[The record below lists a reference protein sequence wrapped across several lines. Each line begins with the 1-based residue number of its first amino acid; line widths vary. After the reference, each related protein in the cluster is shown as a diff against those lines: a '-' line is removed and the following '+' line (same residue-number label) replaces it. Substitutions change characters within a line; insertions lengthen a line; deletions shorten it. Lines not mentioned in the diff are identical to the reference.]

1 MITLSGLAKSFG
13 GRTLFEGVT
22 LQLNAG
28 SRYGVVGAN
37 GSGKSTFL
45 RVLSGDDSATAGT
58 LSFLKEARLG
68 VLRQD
73 RFLDDAARII
83 DVAMQ
88 GDRETFDALAELDRL
103 AREAEPDAHRQ
114 SELGELVAQRDGYA
128 LESRA
133 SRILAG
139 LGIATAVQKQPLGTL
154 SGGFKLRV
162 LLAQVLVGSPD
173 ILLLDE
179 PTNHLDIVSIRWLE
193 GFLKEYAGCLV
204 VVSHD
209 HEFLDRVSTHTLD
222 VDYETITSY
231 TGNYTSFVAQRQATL
246 EQKTKEIARQE
257 KILAEKKAF
266 VERFRAKATKAR
278 QAQSRAKQIEKM
290 EIEELKPS
298 SRREPLFSFPIARP
312 SGRDVLETSALQKS
326 YGDKSVLRDVSF
338 TLRRGERLGIIGV
351 NGAGKSTLL
360 RLLAGKHAPDAG
372 AITWGHEAHLG
383 YFPQD
388 HTELLT
394 DPKQTP
400 LDFIW
405 QSCPLESVGFVRGQL
420 GRVLFS
426 GDDVEKPVGALSGGE
441 AARLIFGRLSVQRP
455 NVLLLDEP
463 TNHLDFEAID
473 ALAAA
478 LEAYEG
484 TLLLVSHNRW
494 FVSRLCSRII
504 EVTFDGLQEFPG
516 GYDEYL
522 QHFGVDHLDREAVMR
537 AARDAKA
544 ETREARR
551 ADVDAALP
559 GTPSWEE
566 QKRLRNRKKLLPKL
580 RADVESAIAAAE
592 QRQKD
597 IQAAYAAPGFF
608 DGKSQAELS
617 QLRDEERQ
625 LAQRI
630 EALFAEWES
639 IEVESAQL
647 EGI

>member
-13 GRTLFEGVT
+13 GRTLFEDVT

-37 GSGKSTFL
+37 GSGKSTLL
-45 RVLSGDDSATAGT
+45 RILSGDDNASAGSITMAR
-58 LSFLKEARLG
+58 EARLG

-73 RFLDDAARII
+73 RFLDDSARII

-88 GDRETFDALAELDRL
+88 GDRETYEALAELDRL
-103 AREAEPDAHRQ
+103 AQQASVDTHRQ
-114 SELGELVAQRDGYA
+114 SALGELVAQRDGYA
-128 LESRA
+128 LEARA

-139 LGIATAVQKQPLGTL
+139 LGIATTVQKQPLGTL
-154 SGGFKLRV
+154 SGGYKLRV

-193 GFLKEYAGCLV
+193 GFLMEYAGCLV

-209 HEFLDRVSTHTLD
+209 HEFLDRVATHTLD
-222 VDYETITSY
+222 VDYATITSY
-231 TGNYTSFVAQRQATL
+231 TGNYTSFLAQRQAVL
-246 EQKTKEIARQE
+246 EQKEKEIARAE

-278 QAQSRAKQIEKM
+278 QAQSRAKQIEKI

-298 SRREPLFSFPIARP
+298 SRREPHFSFPIARP
-312 SGRDVLETSALQKS
+312 SGRDVLEVSELTKS

-338 TLRRGERLGIIGV
+338 SVRRGDRLGIIGV

-360 RLLAGKHAPDAG
+360 RLLAGKSEFDNG
-372 AITWGHEAHLG
+372 SIDWGHEAHVG

-394 DPKQTP
+394 DPKQKP
-400 LDFIW
+400 IDFMW
-405 QSCPLESVGFVRGQL
+405 QACPMESVGFVRSQL

-441 AARLIFGRLSVQRP
+441 AARLIFGRLAIERP

-473 ALAAA
+473 GLARA
-478 LEAYEG
+478 LESYEG
-484 TLLLVSHNRW
+484 TLLLVSHNRL
-494 FVSRLCSRII
+494 FVSRLCTRII
-504 EVTFDGLQEFPG
+504 EVTFDGLREFPG

-522 QHFGVDHLDREAVMR
+522 QQFGVDHLDREAVAR
-537 AARDAKA
+537 AAQQAKA
-544 ETREARR
+544 SEKARR
-551 ADVDAALP
+551 DEAAQGP

-566 QKRLRNRKKLLPKL
+566 QKRLRNRKKQLPKL
-580 RADVESAIAAAE
+580 RADVESSIAAAE

-597 IQAAYAAPGFF
+597 IQALYASPGFY
-608 DGKSQAELS
+608 DGKTQAELNE
-617 QLRDEERQ
+617 LREEEQ
-625 LAQRI
+625 KLARSI
-630 EALFAEWES
+630 EALMLEWET
-639 IEVESAQL
+639 IELESAQL
-647 EGI
+647 ADL